1 MNRIDWLTFFN
12 REQEMALD
20 AGDRLAQVL
29 RPRRIS
35 SVLDAVAGIGMRA
48 LSLAR
53 AGFDVVACEGDA
65 ELFARAGRKLAEY
78 DAHVPL
84 YRLGLRGTREVAE
97 APFDAILVLDDAIAR
112 WPHEQHGA
120 ILRGVGEQLVP
131 AGYLV
136 IGLRNWERQ
145 LRSRDNFVPRQVTRM
160 NGSRLLMFDVW
171 EYTTSG
177 AGTVT
182 VTTFYLYTHGGQWRV
197 TTAERNYYPI
207 RGNEL
212 QAVVEA
218 AGYTLIELIEHP
230 NEKWWIVR
238 KEN

>member
-1 MNRIDWLTFFN
+1 MGLF
-12 REQEMALD
+12 E
-20 AGDRLAQVL
+20 
-29 RPRRIS
+29 
-35 SVLDAVAGIGMRA
+35 
-48 LSLAR
+48 R
-53 AGFDVVACEGDA
+53 AGA
-65 ELFARAGRKLAEY
+65 KLAEY
-78 DAHVPL
+78 EMHVPL
-84 YRLGLRGTREVAE
+84 YRLGLRAINEVAE

-112 WPHEQHGA
+112 WPHGQHTA
-120 ILRGVGEQLVP
+120 ILQRLGEQLVP

-136 IGLRNWERQ
+136 LGLRDWERQ
-145 LRSRDNFVPRQVTRM
+145 LRTRDNFVPRQVTRM

-171 EYTTSG
+171 EYTTSS

-197 TTAERNYYPI
+197 VTTERDYYPV
-207 RGNEL
+207 RGDEL
-212 QAVVEA
+212 QGVVEA